1 MAEDKVID
9 VLQRVWHEEAPLQPL
24 LDMDYFPSFRI
35 RESGVRS
42 NWKITHLPVW
52 QLDHHPNC
60 WWVWSLRLSR
70 NLTCKVNLLLLDQG
84 NPGNVFK
91 GQVMKTDPNDQD
103 KWAMQHIT
111 YPVLPPSSSSWPSP
125 PRAALSPPPPDIQFI
140 LWWYNYICT
149 IASFYRFSNKLQTN
163 TLSLNFFAS

>member
-1 MAEDKVID
+1 M
-9 VLQRVWHEEAPLQPL
+9 
-24 LDMDYFPSFRI
+24 
-35 RESGVRS
+35 
-42 NWKITHLPVW
+42 
-52 QLDHHPNC
+52 
-60 WWVWSLRLSR
+60 R
-70 NLTCKVNLLLLDQG
+70 NLLSNLCWIWIIFHHSGFVNQESEVIEKSPTCPCGNLITTRTADG
-84 NPGNVFK
+84 SEAWGSPGISLARSTFCCLTKATLVMFK

-111 YPVLPPSSSSWPSP
+111 YPVLPPPSSSWPSP

-140 LWWYNYICT
+140 LWWYNYICI

>member
-1 MAEDKVID
+1 MCFSEC
-9 VLQRVWHEEAPLQPL
+9 
-24 LDMDYFPSFRI
+24 DM
-35 RESGVRS
+35 
-42 NWKITHLPVW
+42 
-52 QLDHHPNC
+52 
-60 WWVWSLRLSR
+60 R
-70 NLTCKVNLLLLDQG
+70 NLLSNLCWIWIIFHHSGLVNQESEVIEKSPTCPCGNLITTRTADGSEAWGSPGISLARSTFCCLTKVTL
-84 NPGNVFK
+84 VMFK

-140 LWWYNYICT
+140 PWWYNYMCI
-149 IASFYRFSNKLQTN
+149 IASFYRFSNKLQTD